1 MDERDNIIPEEEGEI
16 IPVKVRE
23 TIRESMARAAEDR
36 QEFQRLAAEVKEPV
50 NQTQADESEKLG
62 HQKPKFAL
70 PPQYRRAPRPNP
82 ETVSEEEC
90 YLAAIAH
97 GSALMT
103 IAIALMTGGIGA
115 LLTVFIPLGIYFA
128 YRARSEYVAHHAMQ
142 AFGAQIVGVI
152 GFGVLLI
159 ALFTAWV
166 ILLAIFA
173 ILSVILIGIPFLI
186 LTAIVGLLV
195 MAATFVIPLGLIVF
209 SMIATIESLNGHYYS
224 YPWIGD
230 WVDDQIYGR
239 TGNQLIG

>member
-1 MDERDNIIPEEEGEI
+1 MDERENNILEDGEV

-23 TIRESMARAAEDR
+23 TIRGAMAQATEDR
-36 QEFQRLAAEVKEPV
+36 QEFQRLAAEVKESA
-50 NQTQADESEKLG
+50 NQAHSDEAAKFGQA
-62 HQKPKFAL
+62 KPKFTI

-82 ETVSEEEC
+82 DNVSEEER

-97 GSALMT
+97 GSALLT
-103 IAIALMTGGIGA
+103 IAIAIMTGGVGA

-152 GFGVLLI
+152 GFGVLLV
-159 ALFTAWV
+159 ALVTAWV
-166 ILLAIFA
+166 ILLGIFA
-173 ILSVILIGIPFLI
+173 LLSVILIGIPFLI
-186 LTAIVGLLV
+186 MTAIVGLLV
-195 MAATFVIPLGLIVF
+195 IAASFIIPLALIVY
-209 SMIATIESLNGHYYS
+209 SMIATIEGLNGHYYS

-239 TGNQLIG
+239 TSNQLIG